1 MRKLQRYLFM
11 VMLVTFVLSNAT
23 VTFASNDETVIRL
36 LHYTDLHAH
45 LTSHLD
51 LVADGVGEKATTRVV
66 EKGGLARTA
75 TLIKQLRAE
84 NPNNVLMNVGD
95 TFHGGVEALFT
106 QGNAIVAPVN
116 ALGIDV
122 GVPGNWDFAYGPHI
136 TRARFLDENDKFFLF
151 RNSEDGE
158 PRWRDSLKDYLR
170 EGGSKSQMLADI
182 MVAGTEKPNYPNLA
196 ANVTFKDDN
205 EPFLAPTLIKEVA
218 GVKIG
223 FIGITSD
230 MVPKMHESLSIGLNF
245 LQGES
250 AYIELI
256 NRYRRKLNAAGAD
269 IVVVMSELGIQK
281 DYRLAQLVEPGIEAF
296 FSAHTH
302 EATFTAL
309 TSKSGA
315 LVVEAGNDGYLGCM
329 DITLRAGKVVKRDW
343 KLLPV
348 DNSLAEDAE
357 VKALIEKARAPFLAK
372 DIDLYTGGMKARQH
386 LNQPIN
392 TVIGHTHTTI
402 SRYESLES
410 DFNNLFTDW
419 SRGLTGTELA
429 ISPGFRF
436 GHPLIAGELEDKTVV
451 TGEITLEDAY
461 RYFPVSYGMSTAQ
474 ITGEN
479 LKVIIENLLT
489 EVYSADVFEQAGGW
503 VSGFSGLRVE
513 LDLAR
518 PDGQRVLALYL
529 TDSGKQ
535 ISESDTLTIT
545 GCSRPFDTDDV
556 LCSAP
561 GFIGV
566 APVKNIK
573 TGKIWTV
580 VDLFIEGLN
589 RYRIPKKIRR
599 DFGDKNA
606 SKIWPERPFIQ
617 PLTGI
622 AVTGN

>member
-1 MRKLQRYLFM
+1 MKLIALIKLTTLLM
-11 VMLVTFVLSNAT
+11 IASSAVTAEVLADNK
-23 VTFASNDETVIRL
+23 ETIIRL

-45 LTSHLD
+45 LTGHLD
-51 LVADGVGEKATTRVV
+51 LVADGVGEQATTRVV
-66 EKGGLARTA
+66 EKGGLARAA

-84 NPNNVLMNVGD
+84 NPNNILMNVGD
-95 TFHGGVEALFT
+95 TFHGGVEALFS

-136 TRARFLDENDKFFLF
+136 TRARFLDEDDKFFLF
-151 RNSEDGE
+151 RNSEDDE

-170 EGGSKSQMLADI
+170 EGGSKSQMLADM

-196 ANVTFKDDN
+196 ANVTFSDDN
-205 EPFLAPTLIKEVA
+205 EPFLRPTLMKKVA
-218 GVKIG
+218 GVQVG

-230 MVPKMHESLSIGLNF
+230 MVPKMHKSLAIGLNF

-250 AYIELI
+250 AYVELI
-256 NRYRRKLNAAGAD
+256 NQYRRKLETAGAD

-281 DYRLAQLVEPGIEAF
+281 DYRLAQLVEPGVAVF

-302 EATFTAL
+302 EATFDAL

-315 LVVEAGNDGYLGCM
+315 LVVEAGNDGYLGRM
-329 DITLRAGKVVKRDW
+329 DITLRAGKVIARDW

-348 DNSLAEDAE
+348 TNDIAEDPE
-357 VKALIEKARAPFLAK
+357 IKLLVEKARAPFLAK
-372 DIDLYTGGMKARQH
+372 DIDLYTGGLSARQH
-386 LNQPIN
+386 LTQPID

-402 SRYESLES
+402 SRYASLES

-436 GHPLIAGELEDKTVV
+436 GHPLIASEQEDKTVHL
-451 TGEITLEDAY
+451 GEITLEDAY

-474 ITGEN
+474 ITGKN

-489 EVYSADVFEQAGGW
+489 EVYSSDVFEQVGGW
-503 VSGFSGLRVE
+503 VSGFSGLKVE

-518 PDGQRVLALYL
+518 PDGQRVLAIYL

-535 ISESDTLTIT
+535 VKADDTLTIT
-545 GCSRPFDTDDV
+545 GCSRPFDSEGV

-566 APVKNIK
+566 SPAINIK
-573 TGKIWTV
+573 TGKTWTV

-589 RYRIPKKIRR
+589 RYRIPKQIRR
-599 DFGDKNA
+599 DFDDKND
-606 SKIWPERPFIQ
+606 SVVWPQRPFIQ
-617 PLTGI
+617 PLQGI
-622 AVTGN
+622 VPVGG